1 MGSNLETW
9 KALERIRKDG
19 RCRSI
24 GVSNFAPKHLNELLI
39 KGNDRPVVNQIELSP
54 FLQQESISSFCH
66 KENIHLT
73 GYCPLARGRRLDD
86 PKLCLVAEQTKKTVA
101 QVMIR
106 WALQRGQSVIPKS
119 VRPERIQ
126 ENANVF
132 EFNLNDEQMKQYLS
146 LFEKYFLKSFTS
158 RLTDYSDPKIDVLS
172 TEVLNPKYTIVKS
185 VLLATDKK
193 PAVNIEWRVYTKNP
207 DKPLIRDL
215 IIEGLSLARTQK
227 EEFASVIETN
237 NGDVTKLF
245 ITLKEFA
252 AK

>member
-1 MGSNLETW
+1 MIMKKNFFIIIFFIFGLTQESFAYSSDPKQFIQEVVDEAKKVLVETNT
-9 KALERIRKDG
+9 KEFKTAKLSEMALKTVD
-19 RCRSI
+19 
-24 GVSNFAPKHLNELLI
+24 I
-39 KGNDRPVVNQIELSP
+39 KG
-54 FLQQESISSFCH
+54 
-66 KENIHLT
+66 
-73 GYCPLARGRRLDD
+73 
-86 PKLCLVAEQTKKTVA
+86 VAYYSLGNYRKK
-101 QVMIR
+101 
-106 WALQRGQSVIPKS
+106 
-119 VRPERIQ
+119 
-126 ENANVF
+126 
-132 EFNLNDEQMKQYLS
+132 LNDEQLDEYLA

-185 VLLATDKK
+185 LLLSTDKK

-227 EEFASVIETN
+227 EEFASVIESN

-245 ITLKEFA
+245 ITLKEFI